1 MNKINYIKLYKYY
14 KEEEGLSKAES
25 LRNIWRTRN
34 LPKKF
39 KEVVFAII
47 EGKVS
52 TILEFQVD
60 GVTIRS
66 LHNDEDMTWIQ
77 SVFFL
82 EWLSREP
89 ANARAFMSSRRFRNP
104 ILIDDETKDD
114 IKVALD
120 RLKSKR
126 EEPLQAI
133 MVPQDKSEKDIDIE
147 SEGLLTG
154 VMTADALQT
163 ITKEQNESVGELE
176 KEDIDEK

>member
-39 KEVVFAII
+39 KELVTAII
-47 EGKVS
+47 EGKIS
-52 TILEFQVD
+52 TIRDFQVD
-60 GVTIRS
+60 GISIRS
-66 LHNDEDMTWIQ
+66 LHNDEDMTWMQ

-89 ANARAFMSSRRFRNP
+89 ANARAFMSSRRFRDP
-104 ILIDDETKDD
+104 IIIDDETKDD
-114 IKVALD
+114 IKAALE

-126 EEPLQAI
+126 EEHIQAI
-133 MVPQDKSEKDIDIE
+133 MVPQDESEKDIDIE
-147 SEGLLTG
+147 SDGSLTG
-154 VMTADALQT
+154 VMTVDALQT
-163 ITKEQNESVGELE
+163 ITDQQNESVGESE
-176 KEDIDEK
+176 TKDVDEK

>member
-39 KEVVFAII
+39 KELVAAII
-47 EGKVS
+47 EGKIS
-52 TILEFQVD
+52 TIRDFQVD
-60 GVTIRS
+60 GISIRS
-66 LHNDEDMTWIQ
+66 LHNDEDMTWMQ

-89 ANARAFMSSRRFRNP
+89 ANARAFMSSRRFRDP
-104 ILIDDETKDD
+104 IIIDDETKDD
-114 IKVALD
+114 IKAALE

-126 EEPLQAI
+126 EEHIQAI
-133 MVPQDKSEKDIDIE
+133 MVPQDESEKDIDIE
-147 SEGLLTG
+147 SDGSLTG
-154 VMTADALQT
+154 VMTVDALQT
-163 ITKEQNESVGELE
+163 VTDQQNESVGESE
-176 KEDIDEK
+176 TKDVDEK

>member
-1 MNKINYIKLYKYY
+1 
-14 KEEEGLSKAES
+14 
-25 LRNIWRTRN
+25 
-34 LPKKF
+34 
-39 KEVVFAII
+39 
-47 EGKVS
+47 
-52 TILEFQVD
+52 
-60 GVTIRS
+60 
-66 LHNDEDMTWIQ
+66 MTWIQ

-114 IKVALD
+114 IKAALD

-147 SEGLLTG
+147 SEGPLTG

>member
-39 KEVVFAII
+39 KELVAAII
-47 EGKVS
+47 EGKIS
-52 TILEFQVD
+52 TIRDFQVD
-60 GVTIRS
+60 GISIRS
-66 LHNDEDMTWIQ
+66 LHNDEDMTWMQ

-89 ANARAFMSSRRFRNP
+89 ANARAFMSSRRFRDP
-104 ILIDDETKDD
+104 IIIDDETKDD
-114 IKVALD
+114 IKAALE

-126 EEPLQAI
+126 EEHIKAI
-133 MVPQDKSEKDIDIE
+133 MVPQDESEKDIDIE
-147 SEGLLTG
+147 SDGSLTG
-154 VMTADALQT
+154 VMTVDALQT
-163 ITKEQNESVGELE
+163 ITDQQNESVGESE
-176 KEDIDEK
+176 TKDVDEK

>member
-39 KEVVFAII
+39 KELVAAII
-47 EGKVS
+47 EGKIS
-52 TILEFQVD
+52 TIRDFQVD
-60 GVTIRS
+60 GISIRN
-66 LHNDEDMTWIQ
+66 LHNDEDMTWMQ

-89 ANARAFMSSRRFRNP
+89 ANARAFMSSRRFRDP
-104 ILIDDETKDD
+104 IIIDDETKDD
-114 IKVALD
+114 IKAALE

-126 EEPLQAI
+126 EEHIQAI
-133 MVPQDKSEKDIDIE
+133 MVPQDESEKDIDIE
-147 SEGLLTG
+147 SDGSLTG
-154 VMTADALQT
+154 VMTVDALQT
-163 ITKEQNESVGELE
+163 ITDQQNESVGESE
-176 KEDIDEK
+176 TKDVDEK

>member
-34 LPKKF
+34 LPKKC
-39 KEVVFAII
+39 KELVFAII